1 MLGILISLFAV
12 LAVLGFAFN
21 ADSGK
26 RRNNP
31 EWLELLRNSPEQ
43 AAANSLL
50 PRWERT
56 HRA

>member
-12 LAVLGFAFN
+12 LAVLGFAFH

-26 RRNNP
+26 RRNHH
-31 EWLELLRNSPEQ
+31 EWLEMLRNSPEQ

-50 PRWERT
+50 TRWERA